1 MAGIPPFWRDVTH
14 GKKSYTQKA
23 NVPFQAFTL
32 GLQAKMNQETP
43 KRKAA
48 KKADPVQ
55 HKDQLVHQATTGN
68 KGWIKAGTPIVSVMR
83 NSPVAQLVRALH

>member
-1 MAGIPPFWRDVTH
+1 MWLEYLLSGEMLRK

-55 HKDQLVHQATTGN
+55 QKDQLVHQATTGN
-68 KGWIKAGTPIVSVMR
+68 KGYTKPGHR
-83 NSPVAQLVRALH
+83 

>member
-1 MAGIPPFWRDVTH
+1 MLRT

-48 KKADPVQ
+48 NKADPVQ
-55 HKDQLVHQATTGN
+55 HKDQLVHQAATGN
-68 KGWIKAGTPIVSVMR
+68 TGYTKPGHR
-83 NSPVAQLVRALH
+83 